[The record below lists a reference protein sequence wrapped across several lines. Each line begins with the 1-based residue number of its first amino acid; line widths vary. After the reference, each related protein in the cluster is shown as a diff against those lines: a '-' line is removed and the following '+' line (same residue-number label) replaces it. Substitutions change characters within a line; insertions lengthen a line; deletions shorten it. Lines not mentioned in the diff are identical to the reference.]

1 MVRIKQ
7 ICGDDVNYNA
17 IEYIPGLSE
26 MRPVYGYIP
35 RMIFKKSGGLTRY
48 GMSFVD
54 YIKNEYGDYIEIV
67 LNIDLNNIDDDI
79 KRLIELYDSGSLP
92 DSKLIIR
99 NETDTYYRMLIAI
112 NIDYKNFDQLM
123 RCNLINR
130 RLIISRYSPRYL
142 YNINRIAYMYVS
154 GRHVSTQIIGGD
166 YRHGIL

>member
-7 ICGDDVNYNA
+7 IFGDYVNYNA
-17 IEYIPGLSE
+17 IEYIPGLDE

-48 GMSFVD
+48 GTSFVD
-54 YIKNEYGDYIEIV
+54 YLKNEYGDYIEIV

-79 KRLIELYDSGSLP
+79 KRLIELYESGALP

-99 NETDTYYRMLIAI
+99 NETETDSRMLLAI

-123 RCNLINR
+123 RCNLKNR
-130 RLIISRYSPRYL
+130 RLIISRYSPRCI
-142 YNINRIAYMYVS
+142 YNINQIAYMYIS

-166 YRHGIL
+166 FRNGIL